1 MDRRKQVNPAAGKW
15 RWRGTAGPPE
25 RAANDRSWH
34 IMVFAAMHK
43 ISSLL
48 KSLRTSPLALGP
60 SISGRRSPI
69 VADVGTG
76 LTAALTLATL
86 GIVSRP
92 DGRSG
97 KDRKVAGE
105 ESPGSMDMRCR
116 LMAGG
121 RKPRESATETRPPWP
136 APDPPPLAGEEVE
149 RQR

>member
-1 MDRRKQVNPAAGKW
+1 MAMARHCWPP
-15 RWRGTAGPPE
+15 PPE
-25 RAANDRSWH
+25 RAANDPSWH

-43 ISSLL
+43 IPSLL
-48 KSLRTSPLALGP
+48 KSLRASPLALGP

-116 LMAGG
+116 ITPGEDSAFWRSNL
-121 RKPRESATETRPPWP
+121 RESATENRPR
-136 APDPPPLAGEEVE
+136 APMLIPSGGQNSAGKGETV
-149 RQR
+149 R